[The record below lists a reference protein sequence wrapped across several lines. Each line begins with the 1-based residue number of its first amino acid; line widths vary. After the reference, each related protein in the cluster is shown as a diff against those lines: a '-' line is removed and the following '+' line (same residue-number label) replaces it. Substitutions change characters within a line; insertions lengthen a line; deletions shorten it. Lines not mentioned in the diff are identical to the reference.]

1 MKNDT
6 CPCCG
11 LEKQYT
17 EKPLCVYCLI
27 RSNLGASKFIVFKT
41 MLEMNGNKFITAND
55 LLPMVNNFR
64 ESISV
69 KPIKYEALMKILRR
83 YSQHYE
89 SCKAKGFGYLVIVH
103 RKKIPGSK
111 KPVNTYRLSAEMVK
125 RVRDYEDRWMYGL
138 VISKKNK
145 KGIPFLMTGDYSRR
159 ARAIRVR
166 IQTGKIGLYDFIL
179 FLQKKHL
186 HH

>member
-1 MKNDT
+1 
-6 CPCCG
+6 
-11 LEKQYT
+11 
-17 EKPLCVYCLI
+17 
-27 RSNLGASKFIVFKT
+27 
-41 MLEMNGNKFITAND
+41 MLENGNKFVTIPE
-55 LLPMVNNFR
+55 LLILVNNFR
-64 ESISV
+64 LSIDL
-69 KPIKYEALMKILRR
+69 KPIKYEALRKILSR

-89 SCKAKGFGYLVIVH
+89 SCKKKGHGYLVIVH
-103 RKKIPGSK
+103 RKKRIQGSK
-111 KPVNTYRLSAEMVK
+111 KPVNTYRLSATMVK

-186 HH
+186 VR